1 MRGRHVGG
9 KELDNHTVKL
19 IEPCTL
25 EGGGG
30 GGGPLPVILIPLIY
44 SSRFN
49 QTI

>member
-25 EGGGG
+25 GG